1 MCHTALYKVPLISIL
16 NLYPFPDHKSFRII
30 KEGRLWVVF
39 KPIDKLLP
47 AICVFTS
54 NTECTCDTLTET
66 HLTTV
71 LSHST

>member
-47 AICVFTS
+47 AICVFT
-54 NTECTCDTLTET
+54 CIK
-66 HLTTV
+66 H
-71 LSHST
+71 